1 LLDAY
6 NVSAIA
12 ALDAIGATVKHP
24 GESGRARERVLSD
37 YLSQFIPA
45 AYGIDTGF
53 VIDSTGAISKQIDM
67 VIYRRDYHP
76 VLRVGGLPFFMVESV
91 VVVAEI
97 KASMGTSRDLLTAL
111 ENVASVKQL
120 DRTAGGSNVALA
132 GSTAIGLADREK
144 FSDQVFAV
152 LLTEQSLGPDRFRQV
167 VQPFLASRPRR
178 EWPNFYADARAG
190 CWSFLAQHHGR
201 VERLARPDIA
211 LTMALETGGARR

>member
-132 GSTAIGLADREK
+132 GSTAIGLADRE
-144 FSDQVFAV
+144 
-152 LLTEQSLGPDRFRQV
+152 
-167 VQPFLASRPRR
+167 
-178 EWPNFYADARAG
+178 
-190 CWSFLAQHHGR
+190 
-201 VERLARPDIA
+201 
-211 LTMALETGGARR
+211 